1 MSMANLGFRCQSKYQ
16 IKQSEGAKQFMKN
29 ETYKHA
35 DRQKNREVFWRKAI
49 LLYIDIG
56 QKK

>member
-1 MSMANLGFRCQSKYQ
+1 MSMANLGFRCQSQYQ

-35 DRQKNREVFWRKAI
+35 DRQKNREFFGAKLYCYI
-49 LLYIDIG
+49 LT
-56 QKK
+56 